1 MLKELHRI
9 LVELELTGAAEA
21 DFDMNVHYGHH
32 MSCYLRSTTGESYF
46 LKVVR
51 LEERET
57 LENEHAALTK
67 VHARAPRN
75 VARPLAL
82 VQSGD
87 RHVLLLE
94 DKSASTLRDLSAVMY
109 PEAALDAWVEFF
121 DALYSCG
128 AAREERGLSLPEPR
142 RFFER
147 ELPALSD
154 YIRHEGLLDESQSEW
169 ISQHGD
175 MSAFNLGLNGTTP
188 VVYDWEDYGKLGL
201 SGLDLAV
208 LIGSLLDYKLG
219 PLREL
224 LNERHADYPAFQRL
238 VEACRLNVSDFR
250 KRIPLYFGCFLW
262 LKRSHGYTQEI
273 QQRIHTLIDELLREP
288 LTA

>member
-1 MLKELHRI
+1 MLKDFHRI
-9 LVELELTGAAEA
+9 LVELEFTTASEM
-21 DFDMNVHYGHH
+21 DFGMNVHYGHH
-32 MSCYLRSTTGESYF
+32 MSCYLRSKTGESYF
-46 LKVVR
+46 MKVVGP
-51 LEERET
+51 EERET

-75 VARPLAL
+75 VARPLGL
-82 VQSGD
+82 VQCGD

-94 DKSASTLRDLSAVMY
+94 GKSASALRDLSSVMY
-109 PEAALDAWVEFF
+109 PDAAVDAWVEFF
-121 DALYSCG
+121 DTLTSCG
-128 AAREERGLSLPEPR
+128 AAREENGLSLRYPTG
-142 RFFER
+142 FFER

-154 YIRHEGLLDESQSEW
+154 YIRDEGLLTHSRSEW

-175 MSAFNLGLNGTTP
+175 MSAFNLGLNGATP
-188 VVYDWEDYGKLGL
+188 IIYDWEDYGKLGL

-208 LIGSLLDYKLG
+208 LIGSLLDYQPG

-250 KRIPLYFGCFLW
+250 QRIPLYFGCFLW
-262 LKRSHGYTQEI
+262 LKRSHGYGQEI
-273 QQRIHTLIDELLREP
+273 QRRIHTLIDELLREP
-288 LTA
+288 LTV